1 MITDLENYFVGFVIG
16 IRYRANFSIEDSL
29 GEIVDKILYS
39 KKSYF
44 GPKKFPLV
52 QNHVNS
58 KVLVNQETNDKLTI
72 NNSNIVLDIS
82 FSETFQKSDYN
93 SIIAKFNDEIIDGV
107 MKKYK
112 ITEINRI
119 GLVKRYL
126 FDLDELA
133 NSFIDKTIGKTLEGV
148 NDINLQFSKKF
159 PTAEGLVKEDVYDY
173 TNAIFNIIK
182 HSDAKELFMSIDYQK
197 YFDPFLTNCDQMKFM
212 DFSKS
217 VDGFNTKNYLPWL
230 NKNYLD

>member
-1 MITDLENYFVGFVIG
+1 M
-16 IRYRANFSIEDSL
+16 
-29 GEIVDKILYS
+29 
-39 KKSYF
+39 
-44 GPKKFPLV
+44 
-52 QNHVNS
+52 
-58 KVLVNQETNDKLTI
+58 TI

-82 FSETFQKSDYN
+82 FSDTFKKEDYN
-93 SIIAKFNDEIIDGV
+93 EIVKRFNEDVIEGV

-119 GLVKRYL
+119 GLIKRYL
-126 FDLDELA
+126 FDLEDLA
-133 NSFIDKTIGKTLEGV
+133 ESFIDKTIGKTLEGV

-159 PTAEGLVKEDVYDY
+159 PTAEGLIKEDIYDY

-197 YFDPFLTNCDQMKFM
+197 YFDPFLTNVDQMKFM
-212 DFSKS
+212 DFAKS
-217 VDGFNTKNYLPWL
+217 VDGFNSKSYLPWL

>member
-1 MITDLENYFVGFVIG
+1 MITNIDDYLIGIVIG
-16 IRYRANFSIEDSL
+16 IRYRANFSVEDSL

-44 GPKKFPLV
+44 NPQKFSFV

-82 FSETFQKSDYN
+82 FSETFKKEDAN
-93 SIIAKFNDEIIDGV
+93 EIIAKFNEDIIDGV
-107 MKKYK
+107 MRKYK

-119 GLVKRYL
+119 GIVKRYL
-126 FDLDELA
+126 FDINELA
-133 NSFIDKTIGKTLEGV
+133 NSFIDKTIGKTLDGV
-148 NDINLQFSKKF
+148 NDINLRFSKKF
-159 PTAEGLVKEDVYDY
+159 PTPEGLIKQDVYDY
-173 TNAIFNIIK
+173 SNAIFNIIK
-182 HSDAKELFMSIDYQK
+182 QSDAKELFMSIDYQK

-212 DFSKS
+212 DFARS
-217 VDGFNTKNYLPWL
+217 VDGFNANNYLSWL
-230 NKNYLD
+230 NKNYLE

>member
-39 KKSYF
+39 NKSYF

-58 KVLVNQETNDKLTI
+58 KVLVNQGTNDKLTI

-126 FDLDELA
+126 FNLDELA

-159 PTAEGLVKEDVYDY
+159 PTARD
-173 TNAIFNIIK
+173 
-182 HSDAKELFMSIDYQK
+182 
-197 YFDPFLTNCDQMKFM
+197 
-212 DFSKS
+212 
-217 VDGFNTKNYLPWL
+217 
-230 NKNYLD
+230 